1 MTQTNGRLRRFGHG
15 GKAGV
20 LHMTLAADVA
30 AIGGCSIQDVLFRES
45 VGASDFRYYLPVLH
59 QGQLGW
65 GCNTGIGRSVS
76 ARTGRNTQNSSSSRL
91 CIY

>member
-30 AIGGCSIQDVLFRES
+30 AIGGCSIQDDLFRES
-45 VGASDFRYYLPVLH
+45 VGASDYRYRYYYLLPVH
-59 QGQLGW
+59 
-65 GCNTGIGRSVS
+65 
-76 ARTGRNTQNSSSSRL
+76 
-91 CIY
+91 